1 MPWGY
6 VVGAVVGGVVA
17 NQAKQAEKGKR
28 NRLFDETARGIQ
40 ELQPLYS
47 QYRQDA
53 ATMAGLRFDQQG
65 LQVDQAR
72 AGYMADMSGYGRTG
86 LAGYSNPA
94 LGDPT
99 SRLAAIGLQGEA
111 SLLQQSQALEQR
123 LGTID
128 AAERQL
134 RAKALEGGV
143 ILPDTVEGIQRMQEL
158 KNMSF
163 DDIRKMRG

>member
-1 MPWGY
+1 
-6 VVGAVVGGVVA
+6 
-17 NQAKQAEKGKR
+17 
-28 NRLFDETARGIQ
+28 
-40 ELQPLYS
+40 
-47 QYRQDA
+47 
-53 ATMAGLRFDQQG
+53 MAGLRFDQQG

-86 LAGYSNPA
+86 LVNYENPA

-134 RAKALEGGV
+134 RAQALQQGV
-143 ILPDTVEGIQRMQEL
+143 EIKPTDLLYFQ
-158 KNMSF
+158 
-163 DDIRKMRG
+163 DDIKKGRTG

>member
-1 MPWGY
+1 MAWGY
-6 VVGAVVGGVVA
+6 AIGALVGGVIAHDAKKREQARQRRVA
-17 NQAKQAEKGKR
+17 SETSKGI
-28 NRLFDETARGIQ
+28 LD
-40 ELQPLYS
+40 LQPLYS

-72 AGYMADMSGYGRTG
+72 AGYMADMSGYGRAG

-134 RAKALEGGV
+134 RAQALEQGV
-143 ILPDTVEGIQRMQEL
+143 SLPSVEALQMQDNI
-158 KNMSF
+158 KKGNV
-163 DDIRKMRG
+163 G

>member
-1 MPWGY
+1 MAWGY
-6 VVGAVVGGVVA
+6 VIGAIAGGVVA
-17 NQAKQAEKGKR
+17 NQAKQREKGRK
-28 NRLFDETARGIQ
+28 NRVRAEVEQGIRD
-40 ELQPLYS
+40 LRPLYS

-86 LAGYSNPA
+86 LVNYENPA

-134 RAKALEGGV
+134 RAQALQQGV
-143 ILPDTVEGIQRMQEL
+143 EIKPTDLLYFQ
-158 KNMSF
+158 
-163 DDIRKMRG
+163 DDIKKGRTG